1 MCERDVGG
9 WGRDPR
15 KQKDFCITVKK
26 DKNKKSH
33 ERWTYASV
41 TALLV
46 HGSRVTHH
54 YVPFDQRMVT
64 VFYLVQIEP
73 KNGFETET
81 VKDGYR
87 LCGYL
92 PQPPTSRV
100 CVCVCVCV
108 CVRACV
114 CV

>member
-1 MCERDVGG
+1 VCVRDVGG

-15 KQKDFCITVKK
+15 KQKDFCTTVKK

-64 VFYLVQIEP
+64 VIHLVQIEP